1 VRYLED
7 MAVGE
12 QFELGSFSLT
22 AEDIVAFAQ
31 RYDPQPFHLQSDPD
45 GPYGGLIA
53 SGWQTGSECHVL
65 LVDGLLNGSAC
76 LGSPGITIRFLKP
89 VRAGVRYTAR
99 YTVTDIIESRSRPD
113 RGRVTG
119 ELVLRDPG
127 GELVYVME
135 GITIMAK
142 RPPSD

>member
-53 SGWQTGSECHVL
+53 GGRSFKRQRLSGLAGHYDPLPETGARRRSLHRAL
-65 LVDGLLNGSAC
+65 YGHRHHRIKKPTRPR
-76 LGSPGITIRFLKP
+76 PGYR
-89 VRAGVRYTAR
+89 RAGAAR
-99 YTVTDIIESRSRPD
+99 P
-113 RGRVTG
+113 GR
-119 ELVLRDPG
+119 
-127 GELVYVME
+127 
-135 GITIMAK
+135 
-142 RPPSD
+142 